1 MRRNLLKSGHVL
13 ALGVLTAGLVSASF
27 LTHPAPA
34 MAAATAAGQPPV
46 SHAVTLVSD
55 GVTTNT
61 VSSAAT
67 VGGFLEERGIVASA
81 DDYVK
86 PSLSTPISDDSIVD
100 YQAAV
105 PVTIAMHSGKTHVS
119 SAAGDVGGLLEE
131 QGIALG
137 PHDIVKPSL
146 SARLKQGETIRVVR
160 VNEWTKKRHLAVAAK
175 TEHRIVFSMKPGT
188 YKLLAKGHLG
198 DRETV
203 VLFEQHDGGTIKK
216 HVVASVI
223 VRKPAPRIVEN
234 GAGEFAAYEYMA
246 KRGIDKT
253 SYVAASTMH
262 MVATAYTSSCSGCDG
277 VTAMGYRAGHGVV
290 AVDPNYIPLGSK
302 LYIPGYGYAIA
313 GDTGGAI
320 RGNRIDLGFNSVADA
335 IEFGRREITVYRL
348 K

>member
-1 MRRNLLKSGHVL
+1 MRRNLLKSSHVL

-34 MAAATAAGQPPV
+34 MAADGASQASV
-46 SHAVTLVSD
+46 SHVVTFVSNGASSD
-55 GVTTNT
+55 T
-61 VSSAAT
+61 VSSAPT
-67 VGGFLEERGIVASA
+67 VGAFLEERGIVASA
-81 DDYVK
+81 DDYVQ
-86 PSLSTPISDDSIVD
+86 PNLSTPLSDHLIVS

-105 PVTIAMHSGKTHVS
+105 PVKLTMHSGTKRVS

-146 SARLKQGETIRVVR
+146 SNRLTSGETVHVVR
-160 VNEWTKKRHLAVAAK
+160 VNEWTKAHHAVVPTP
-175 TEHRIVFSMKPGT
+175 TEHRIVFTMKPGAH
-188 YKLLAKGHLG
+188 KLLAKGHAG
-198 DRETV
+198 VRETV
-203 VLFEQHDGGTIKK
+203 VLFEQHDGGAIK
-216 HVVASVI
+216 HRIVASAI
-223 VRKPAPRIVEN
+223 VRKAAPRIVED
-234 GAGEFAAYEYMA
+234 GAGEFAAYEHMA

-253 SYVAASTMH
+253 SYVAASAMH
-262 MVATAYTSSCSGCDG
+262 MVATAYTASCDGCDG

-290 AVDPNYIPLGSK
+290 AVDPRYIPLGSK